1 VTPARWIVSPGWD
14 AACIWG
20 PVWAAGLLALVVPA
34 GAEVGTWSWLV
45 LVLGIDVAH
54 VWSTLFRTYLD
65 ADWRRARPGLAWG
78 APAVAAVGTVSLSW
92 AAPAWFWTGMAWL
105 AVFHFIRQ
113 PIGFAALYR
122 LVGGW
127 PSRDREAQIER
138 AALVA
143 VTLGPIVWWHAHLP
157 RPFVWFA
164 DGDFWPA
171 LPPIVGTVA
180 LAAAA
185 VTLLG
190 WAVARVWGGRSN
202 PGGDLWVVGTAL
214 AWGGG
219 IVWGRSDLAFT
230 LSNVVAHGL
239 PYVALVGVAARR
251 SAVQRGRGPGL
262 ALVGAGWGL
271 LVALPWT
278 LAFLEE
284 AAWDL
289 LVSHEH
295 PTLFGEADGLT
306 GGLLRVAV
314 GLLAVPQVTHY
325 LLDGWIWRFPPGGE
339 NRAWALDRGGADPP
353 AGSVTG

>member
-1 VTPARWIVSPGWD
+1 
-14 AACIWG
+14 
-20 PVWAAGLLALVVPA
+20 
-34 GAEVGTWSWLV
+34 VGTWSWLV

-65 ADWRRARPGLAWG
+65 PDWRRARPGLAWG
-78 APAVAAVGTVSLSW
+78 APMAAAVGSVSLSW
-92 AAPAWFWTGMAWL
+92 VAPAWYWTALAAL
-105 AVFHFIRQ
+105 AVFHFVRQ

-127 PSRDREAQIER
+127 PSRDREARIER

-164 DGDFWPA
+164 EGDFVPG
-171 LPPIVGTVA
+171 LPPWVGSLA
-180 LAAAA
+180 LAGAAAA
-185 VTLLG
+185 LLG
-190 WAVARVWGGRSN
+190 WAVARVWGGRPN

-214 AWGGG
+214 AWFGG

-230 LSNVVAHGL
+230 LSNVVAHGI

-251 SAVQRGRGPGL
+251 SAVLRGRGPGL
-262 ALVGAGWGL
+262 GWVGVGGGRGGGPGGGGARAGGGGGGGGGL
-271 LVALPWT
+271 LVVLPWT
-278 LAFLEE
+278 LAFVEE

-289 LVSHEH
+289 LVAHEH
-295 PTLFGEADGLT
+295 PVLFGEAEGLS
-306 GGLLRVAV
+306 GGALRIAV

-339 NRAWALDRGGADPP
+339 NRRWALGGVADAPTDGLAP
-353 AGSVTG
+353 TG